1 MDTNYI
7 NNEELTM
14 YMEDRVLEAINKI
27 PLEEQ
32 YFLIIVLFLKFVFC
46 YGVELTCSFIFLIL
60 AVLSKTPSKMSKYL
74 IDAIMKSLTFLEKN
88 LTFIENIINTRPD
101 ATEIERYLAF
111 EDYLLILEAKL
122 FVLLANLTCCH
133 GEIFGKQ
140 FLTSF
145 NDSEYEFDEKKL
157 IELLSPDIPIHLMDN
172 LMKEYECGNPEDC
185 IKKMIQRINFH
196 PEVVSGLKKIVYK
209 QNRDTLHMIG
219 QRVKIKY
226 GVNYTFRYSEM
237 NPLSGRDVIKTS
249 TIDLSGR
256 SVTIFRKSDLYN
268 RLVFADGEWHI
279 GYHDKTYNNH
289 HITGDYVEGDRQKY
303 IFYNKG
309 LDQHRIFK
317 NEDVKK
323 NVKPMKCYLVEIPG
337 LSYSVVL
344 PEEAFDLTIGLND
357 MGRYVEDPVISDVFN
372 NIRKVI
378 KNVFTGQTETDRN
391 FEDYLNNVA
400 IKEYTTKKRLFEML
414 KLIFG
419 GGQQNKRQEYDNYD
433 DDDIDDLNALRIVA
447 PPILEGCDV
456 GIRYVRDTMLYLLGR
471 FVENTPEFRDWL
483 LRNWNNMIDSVNELL
498 TRINLPVL
506 NDENPENPQTG
517 NQLVIIRNNANTN
530 TIPHVTLEEVS
541 LILGQPPQ
549 TRARTPP
556 LQQGIPGERDNAREA
571 RRQEAQDFV
580 DGMNRNS
587 EEQYRTYNRQNAIPQ
602 NDIPP
607 VRGQLYNDLGIGSG
621 ATQNDI
627 KKAYHAL
634 ARLWH
639 PDNNPSE
646 DATAKFQQISHAYTV
661 LYDPEKRKLYDSH
674 GIIMGGKTIKN
685 RKGKRKGIKYNNTN
699 KRYKKKIPKKTI
711 KKYQKNSSGHK
722 KMKGKKTRRKN

>member
-14 YMEDRVLEAINKI
+14 YMEDRVLKAINKI

-140 FLTSF
+140 FLTRF

-157 IELLSPDIPIHLMDN
+157 IELLSPDIPIDLMDN
-172 LMKEYECGNPEDC
+172 LMKKYECGNPEDC
-185 IKKMIQRINFH
+185 MKKMIQDINSR

-209 QNRDTLHMIG
+209 QNRDTNRMIG
-219 QRVKIKY
+219 QRVRIKY

-237 NPLSGRDVIKTS
+237 NPLSGRDVTKTD
-249 TIDLSGR
+249 TIDLSER
-256 SVTIFRKSDLYN
+256 LVTIFRKSELYN
-268 RLVFADGEWHI
+268 CLVFADGEWHI
-279 GYHDKTYNNH
+279 GYYDKTYN
-289 HITGDYVEGDRQKY
+289 IDDSGKYVKRDHQKY

-309 LDQHRIFK
+309 LDQYKFFK
-317 NEDVKK
+317 NEDVNN
-323 NVKPMKCYLVEIPG
+323 NVIPMKCYLVKIPE
-337 LSYSVVL
+337 LYYWVVL
-344 PEEAFDLTIGLND
+344 PEEAFDLTNIET
-357 MGRYVEDPVISDVFN
+357 YVEDPVIKNAFKD
-372 NIRKVI
+372 IKQVI
-378 KNVFTGQTETDRN
+378 HNVFTGQTETDRN

-400 IKEYTTKKRLFEML
+400 IKEYTTKERLFEML

-419 GGQQNKRQEYDNYD
+419 GGQQNQPDEYDDNDENQIVPY
-433 DDDIDDLNALRIVA
+433 ALDRVA
-447 PPILEGCDV
+447 PVILEGCDV

-471 FVENTPEFRDWL
+471 FVENNPEFRDWL
-483 LRNWNNMIDSVNELL
+483 LRNWNNMIDRLNELL
-498 TRINLPVL
+498 RRINPPVIPETAEQ
-506 NDENPENPQTG
+506 ENQVAIY
-517 NQLVIIRNNANTN
+517 NQG
-530 TIPHVTLEEVS
+530 IPNVTLEQVN
-541 LILGQPPQ
+541 LILREQ
-549 TRARTPP
+549 
-556 LQQGIPGERDNAREA
+556 ERRNQSRERNENNAEQEA

-580 DGMNRNS
+580 NNMNRNG
-587 EEQYRTYNRQNAIPQ
+587 EEQHRTYNRQNAIPQ
-602 NDIPP
+602 NDIPLRP

-639 PDNNPSE
+639 PDRNLGNE
-646 DATAKFQQISHAYTV
+646 EEATEKFKKISKAYTV

-674 GIIMGGKTIKN
+674 GIIMGGKTIKH
-685 RKGKRKGIKYNNTN
+685 RKGKRKGTKYIKTN
-699 KRYKKKIPKKTI
+699 KKYKKKIPKKTI